1 MHGSVLLYTAPIT
14 LTKQSLILSLLPK
27 HFPRGLYMANS
38 TVMRVAMLML
48 IILSAEMINLEAV
61 SYRGVESIP
70 KRIHSSTLLQRL
82 SYHISNRNVTD
93 ASSSRLSPGGPDPEH
108 H

>member
-1 MHGSVLLYTAPIT
+1 
-14 LTKQSLILSLLPK
+14 
-27 HFPRGLYMANS
+27 MADS
-38 TVMRVAMLML
+38 TVMRVSVLIL
-48 IILSAEMINLEAV
+48 IILSAEMMNLEAV

-82 SYHISNRNVTD
+82 SIHISNRNVTD
-93 ASSSRLSPGGPDPEH
+93 ASSSRLSPGGPNADH

>member
-1 MHGSVLLYTAPIT
+1 
-14 LTKQSLILSLLPK
+14 
-27 HFPRGLYMANS
+27 MAES
-38 TVMRVAMLML
+38 TVMRVSVLIL
-48 IILSAEMINLEAV
+48 IILSAEMMSLEAV
-61 SYRGVESIP
+61 SHRGVESIP

-93 ASSSRLSPGGPDPEH
+93 ASSSRLSPGGPNPDH